1 VTVLKAALDT
11 QWLLFPLS
19 SAFHLPGSLVTKKK
33 KKKSKNQNT
42 LVGGGH
48 VETGEE
54 EGGKKTSGQTEFRG
68 QTARENSH
76 FFFSRVK

>member
-33 KKKSKNQNT
+33 KKSNNQNT
-42 LVGGGH
+42 LGVH

-54 EGGKKTSGQTEFRG
+54 EGGKKDQRSNGI
-68 QTARENSH
+68 
-76 FFFSRVK
+76 SRSNGT

>member
-33 KKKSKNQNT
+33 SKNQNT

-54 EGGKKTSGQTEFRG
+54 KGEKKTSGQTEFCG

>member
-33 KKKSKNQNT
+33 SKNQNT
-42 LVGGGH
+42 LVLVH

-54 EGGKKTSGQTEFRG
+54 KGKKKTSGQTEFRG